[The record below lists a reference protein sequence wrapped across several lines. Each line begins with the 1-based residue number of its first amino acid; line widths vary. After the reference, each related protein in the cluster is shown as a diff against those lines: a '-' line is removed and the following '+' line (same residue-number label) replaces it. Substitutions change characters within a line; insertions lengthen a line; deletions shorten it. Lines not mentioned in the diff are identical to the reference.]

1 MGSFSILHFSVGIK
15 QNKESGWI
23 LQCDWENCEHL
34 KYVRNVIV
42 LQKKSQLGMRK
53 LNHKQ
58 EHLVWGFVASSLV
71 LILAVIDHNTINITE
86 IFHAVKL

>member
-1 MGSFSILHFSVGIK
+1 MTIK
-15 QNKESGWI
+15 INTTI
-23 LQCDWENCEHL
+23 LQSNRDNREHQ
-34 KYVRNVIV
+34 KYFWTAVA
-42 LQKKSQLGMRK
+42 LQEKSQSGMRK